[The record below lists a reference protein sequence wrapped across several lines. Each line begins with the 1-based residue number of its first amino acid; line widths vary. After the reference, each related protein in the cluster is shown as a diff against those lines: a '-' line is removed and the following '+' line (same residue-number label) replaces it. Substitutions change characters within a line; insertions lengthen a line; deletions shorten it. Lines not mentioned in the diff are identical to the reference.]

1 MHRLTLTDIEDR
13 VLGALLPAQAEH
25 NGDAPWLLVGDDR
38 FTFADG
44 HRRVEALAAGLAGLG
59 IGRGDIVALML
70 ENSADYVFLVLA
82 LVRLGAVHVPI
93 NTAFVGEYLRR
104 LLEHASPRTIIV
116 DEALGERLSP
126 LLAGL
131 AVEHVVVRGA
141 ADAVDLPGKVLA
153 VEELRHAGG
162 SVPAHDV
169 AYSDTVAILYT
180 SGTTGRAKGAM
191 QSHHYWYTATEA
203 MAAGRDIRADDVF
216 HLCTPMFHAGAW
228 LLNLYPSL
236 LYGLPVGVEGWFSVT
251 DYWDSVRRYG
261 ATQLFTLG
269 AMHMWLWSQPAAAGD
284 ADQPGRVWTAVP
296 LAGELWQPFKDRF
309 GLDGVFSAYG
319 QTEIMPAAT
328 ADIRRPAKPG
338 VGRLGPAEP
347 RAAGGRRARPGTARR
362 PARRVG
368 GAAQDTGEHVLRLL
382 QDARRDR
389 GRLPE
394 PLVPHRR
401 PRPHRRATASCS
413 SSTARPTTSAA
424 GARTSRRFEVE
435 EIIRRHPAVADVAV
449 HARPRR
455 RGRGRGQGLRRGPA
469 RGGDLTPPSW
479 PATAP
484 PTCPTSPFP
493 ATSRSLDELP
503 RTPTGRVQK
512 FVLRERGVTDATWD
526 RVAAGFEVRSHHQR
540 SGH

>member
-13 VLGALLPAQAEH
+13 ILGRLLPAQAEH
-25 NGDAPWLLVGDDR
+25 NGDATWLMDGDDR
-38 FTFADG
+38 VSFAAG
-44 HRRVEALAAGLAGLG
+44 QAEVEALAAGLAGLG
-59 IGRGDIVALML
+59 IGRGDRVALML

-93 NTAFVGEYLRR
+93 NTAFKGEYLRR
-104 LLEHASPRTIIV
+104 LLEHAEPRTVIV

-126 LLAGL
+126 ELPGL
-131 AVEHVVVRGA
+131 PVEHVVVRGA
-141 ADAVDLPGKVLA
+141 ADSVDLAGKVHA
-153 VEELRHAGG
+153 VADLRQSGG
-162 SVPAHDV
+162 RAPEADI

-236 LYGLPVGVEGWFSVT
+236 IYGLPVGIEGWFSVS

-269 AMHMWLWSQPAAAGD
+269 AMHMWLWNQPPDPGD

-296 LAGELWQPFKDRF
+296 LPGALWEPFKQRF

-328 ADIRRPAKPG
+328 ADIRRAAKLGSAGWAQPNLELRVVDEHDREVPAG
-338 VGRLGPAEP
+338 E
-347 RAAGGRRARPGTARR
+347 AG
-362 PARRVG
+362 
-368 GAAQDTGEHVLRLL
+368 E
-382 QDARRDR
+382 
-389 GRLPE
+389 
-394 PLVPHRR
+394 LVVR
-401 PRPHRRATASCS
+401 PRTPESMFSGYFRMPDETVAAFRNLWYHTGDLVRIDEDGELFFVDRKADYLRRRGENIS
-413 SSTARPTTSAA
+413 SL
-424 GARTSRRFEVE
+424 EVE
-435 EIIRRHPAVADVAV
+435 EIIRRFPAVGDVGVHGVPAVDGEDEVKACVVPKPDTEIDPLELAKYCADNLPYFAV
-449 HARPRR
+449 PRYIEV
-455 RGRGRGQGLRRGPA
+455 
-469 RGGDLTPPSW
+469 
-479 PATAP
+479 
-484 PTCPTSPFP
+484 
-493 ATSRSLDELP
+493 LDDLP

-526 RVAAGFEVRSHHQR
+526 RVAAGFEVRR
-540 SGH
+540 